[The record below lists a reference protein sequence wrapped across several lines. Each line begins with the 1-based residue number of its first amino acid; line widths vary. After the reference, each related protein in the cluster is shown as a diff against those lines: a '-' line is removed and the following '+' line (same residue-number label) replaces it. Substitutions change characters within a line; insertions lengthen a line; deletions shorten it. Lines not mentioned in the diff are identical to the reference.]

1 MLAARRAPVAK
12 NSVKLVRTDERA
24 NIKCTHCSKQ
34 RYLEPECYTK
44 YPKKKVVF
52 EKMLADKKALKKQQV
67 LLNAAPT
74 AYVAIATPLPLLPS
88 VPYEFGN
95 RQLRTF
101 IATTILL
108 SLLYNFGDTVYTN
121 IANVDYA

>member
-1 MLAARRAPVAK
+1 MLVVRRAPAAK

-24 NIKCTHCSKQ
+24 NIKYTHYSKQ

-44 YPKKKVVF
+44 YPKKKAAF
-52 EKMLADKKALKKQQV
+52 EKILADKKALKKQQA

-88 VPYEFGN
+88 ISYEFGN
-95 RQLRTF
+95 R
-101 IATTILL
+101 
-108 SLLYNFGDTVYTN
+108 
-121 IANVDYA
+121 